1 MSDIVQ
7 RLREH
12 NFNNWGVAMELAAD
26 EIERLR
32 EGLDRIANPHILNED
47 PREVA
52 RMVLSQ

>member
-1 MSDIVQ
+1 MDT
-7 RLREH
+7 
-12 NFNNWGVAMELAAD
+12 AAA

-32 EGLDRIANPHILNED
+32 EGLERIATPHILNED